1 MVEPTC
7 CESCSRY
14 GRCLVT
20 GCAVFTAH
28 DARSHVGRTPS
39 EASERGTNRK
49 RGDTCPTPFHLR
61 PPKALILIAGSQD
74 TLGVGGDCES
84 RIHYNIVD
92 EIAGVA
98 Y

>member
-1 MVEPTC
+1 
-7 CESCSRY
+7 
-14 GRCLVT
+14 
-20 GCAVFTAH
+20 
-28 DARSHVGRTPS
+28 
-39 EASERGTNRK
+39 
-49 RGDTCPTPFHLR
+49 LR